1 MLFFEKDLFAQ
12 LGSTSHAFSAHIP
25 DWWTFL
31 LNWRKAMKIRN
42 SSYPRWPFD
51 PGSEAGFRRG
61 WRQTSQLVDRV
72 SKFVKLD
79 LGELERE
86 PRRWALPKASP
97 SLSTYRDCVSL
108 EQNTRCRC
116 VELKKSFKEFP
127 LLFVYE
133 IPLFCWSWL
142 QLVSFFFIYCSL
154 SCKWLPNTSTYN

>member
-1 MLFFEKDLFAQ
+1 MLFFEKDLARKHFAC
-12 LGSTSHAFSAHIP
+12 LFVA
-25 DWWTFL
+25 WWTFL
-31 LNWRKAMKIRN
+31 FFWRKAMKIRN
-42 SSYPRWPFD
+42 SSYPRGPFD

-72 SKFVKLD
+72 SKFVKLY

-116 VELKKSFKEFP
+116 VELKKSFKKFP

-154 SCKWLPNTSTYN
+154 SSKWLPNTSTYN